1 MGWLERMKEMDIVKL
16 RILVFTLLVFSFLFA
31 LALLKIGAE
40 RLGLSGG
47 VPPLLKLVE
56 DKEIVVKGDD
66 IDAIN
71 KSLGKKVV
79 VEDRIKRVDSYPDE
93 GLWVVKL
100 TYISVPLGEERVWE
114 LRKKGIA
121 LDSVE
126 GMAVR
131 VEGVLKIH
139 PIYGLQLSLSKN
151 SNLNFVTGRV
161 RR

>member
-1 MGWLERMKEMDIVKL
+1 
-16 RILVFTLLVFSFLFA
+16 
-31 LALLKIGAE
+31 
-40 RLGLSGG
+40 
-47 VPPLLKLVE
+47 
-56 DKEIVVKGDD
+56 
-66 IDAIN
+66 IN

-100 TYISVPLGEERVWE
+100 TYISVPLGEERVGE
-114 LRKKGIA
+114 LRKRGIA

-161 RR
+161 GR